1 MAAVAASPAGPAQ
14 ADLACK
20 LSASAMEEGRFLAS
34 RALSTESESDL
45 SLPNLPPQVE
55 VVVHCDGGLV
65 PEAKEAPA
73 AGSNQ
78 HRSLL
83 WFPRPRKAQ
92 VRVKCS
98 FPCCCCSLG
107 KLLVSAQ
114 A

>member
-14 ADLACK
+14 SDLACK

-45 SLPNLPPQVE
+45 SLPPPQVE
-55 VVVHCDGGLV
+55 VVVHSDAGLV
-65 PEAKEAPA
+65 LEAKEAPA

-92 VRVKCS
+92 VRSKCS
-98 FPCCCCSLG
+98 PPCCCCSLG
-107 KLLVSAQ
+107 KLLVAAQ